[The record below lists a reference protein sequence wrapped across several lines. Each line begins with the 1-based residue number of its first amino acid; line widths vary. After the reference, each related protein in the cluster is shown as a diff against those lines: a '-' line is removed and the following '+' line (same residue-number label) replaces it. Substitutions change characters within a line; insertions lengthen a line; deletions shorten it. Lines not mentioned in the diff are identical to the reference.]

1 MVIVPGEPRLQK
13 RYYDTLSGQAVLSR
27 FLPFVE
33 AEIAEDLVFRARAK
47 FRFITGI
54 RPRISTNIVFTFV
67 YGVHYPSSSAAWIT
81 VKHFLSIPFS
91 NYDVILFTKYTNVFV
106 KIEMKEIY
114 CND

>member
-1 MVIVPGEPRLQK
+1 MVIVSGEPWLQK

-33 AEIAEDLVFRARAK
+33 AEIAEDLVFRTRAK

-67 YGVHYPSSSAAWIT
+67 YGVHYPSGSPRLLGLLSSISYLFRFLIT
-81 VKHFLSIPFS
+81 ILYYLQNARMFLPKF
-91 NYDVILFTKYTNVFV
+91 
-106 KIEMKEIY
+106 EMKII
-114 CND
+114 